1 MTRFVFQLVGGENG
15 NELNNYEQFPWIS
28 QHVFLDEPIWIMSCR
43 RKLRDLH
50 SLKKEYLCNL
60 NIFNKCFTFLFQGS
74 SGSSSEKGYICDSDS
89 DGDKVRQY
97 YYFFFFLF
105 VQYVFWQMYKTA
117 FLSYLDNL
125 LSNQNRRQKQDRSY
139 FTPHSSLADYL
150 AQVI

>member
-28 QHVFLDEPIWIMSCR
+28 KHVFLDEPIWIMSCR
-43 RKLRDLH
+43 RKLRDPH
-50 SLKKEYLCNL
+50 SLKREYLCNL

-97 YYFFFFLF
+97 YYFFFPFCTICILANVQNSFSVLF
-105 VQYVFWQMYKTA
+105 RYVIFCQIKTGDKNKIGATLLLTAPWQT
-117 FLSYLDNL
+117 
-125 LSNQNRRQKQDRSY
+125 
-139 FTPHSSLADYL
+139 
-150 AQVI
+150 I